1 MEIPTAKHHMIGD
14 INVVEDPADP
24 PELYR
29 YAVLISFATI
39 EEFRRAVE
47 LGTARFWPPSSG
59 DTK

>member
-1 MEIPTAKHHMIGD
+1 MIGD